1 MDSTNT
7 PKKTLL
13 DYISLA
19 IATFGVGYLPL
30 APGTWGSAVGVLIFL
45 LYVNFTTFSNFST
58 AVWIIFVVAVCAIGT
73 WAAQRA
79 ERIFNEEDPQRVVV
93 DEVAGQLITYSAVA
107 VLDWKHLLV
116 GFILFRLFDIWKPY
130 PINKLQDLHGGF
142 GVMADDVLAGI
153 YSAMIIYSLT
163 FFNIL

>member
-58 AVWIIFVVAVCAIGT
+58 VAWIIFVVAVCAIGT

-93 DEVAGQLITYSAVA
+93 DEVAGQLITYSAV
-107 VLDWKHLLV
+107 VVSDWKHLLV